1 MVRNSKVIF
10 PDYNYL
16 VIVTSATGLVS
27 TLGAFQA
34 VTGLTAR
41 SRNGAA
47 GTAVTLKRG
56 VVDSSVLGPWINQMR
71 ASASLAGRNVL
82 LTLRGESGQPTMS
95 WQLANA
101 TPTSFNGPT
110 LGAGGAPK
118 AVAIEELVLAAENI
132 QIVAPHTFGTVSRF
146 NPVIRP

>member
-1 MVRNSKVIF
+1 
-10 PDYNYL
+10 
-16 VIVTSATGLVS
+16 
-27 TLGAFQA
+27 
-34 VTGLTAR
+34 
-41 SRNGAA
+41 
-47 GTAVTLKRG
+47 
-56 VVDSSVLGPWINQMR
+56 MR